1 MVRLGVAG
9 PSTARPSADF
19 VATANAELKVGGLEE
34 TITVSGESPIVDV
47 QTTKKTQT
55 LDLNLLQSVP
65 TARGYAAVML
75 LIPSMVVSGGGNSN
89 VQLSPGMIVFGGRG
103 GRGNEGQSQLDG
115 LGTGAA
121 INGGGVSG
129 YGQLETAQEV
139 VMTTA
144 AGLGEAEV
152 GGPIINFIPKTG
164 GNTFQNHFYGSGM
177 SDSNLH
183 THKNVPTLVLAGK
196 RSGIAGNRYL
206 HFPDTTPL
214 ANLQLTMLEKLGIP
228 MEKFGDST
236 GQLTRL
242 AGV

>member
-1 MVRLGVAG
+1 EGLVLA
-9 PSTARPSADF
+9 ADF
-19 VATANAELKVGGLEE
+19 VASLNAELKVGGIEE

-55 LDLNLLQSVP
+55 LDLDLVQSIP

-75 LIPSMVVSGGGNSN
+75 LIPSMVQSGGGNPN

-129 YGQLETAQEV
+129 YGQLEQAQEV

-152 GGPIINFIPKTG
+152 GGPILNMIPKQG
-164 GNTFQNHFYGSGM
+164 GNTIQHHFYGSGM
-177 SDSNLH
+177 RGWMQSDNY
-183 THKNVPTLVLAGK
+183 G
-196 RSGIAGNRYL
+196 
-206 HFPDTTPL
+206 
-214 ANLQLTMLEKLGIP
+214 
-228 MEKFGDST
+228 
-236 GQLTRL
+236 
-242 AGV
+242 